1 MINKNAYCG
10 MMLCE
15 IIDNNLNGGIVS
27 FDIFLI
33 IIITMS
39 KCETTPFDS

>member
-15 IIDNNLNGGIVS
+15 VIDNNLNGGIVS
-27 FDIFLI
+27 FDIFFNNNHYY
-33 IIITMS
+33 
-39 KCETTPFDS
+39 E